1 MPHLYPDYLLIREF
15 EILLFIFILVFHY
28 NFKYLS
34 LAEERSK
41 HSFSSVLR
49 VIAARWKIFS
59 VRC

>member
-34 LAEERSK
+34 WRKSVQNTL
-41 HSFSSVLR
+41 SSVLR
-49 VIAARWKIFS
+49 VIAARWKIFY